1 MTEPGSTA
9 TIGSLVARAVDED
22 PGRVCIID
30 GDVRLTLGELRSAAD
45 RIRDALTAAG
55 TSPGEIVSMQLPNA
69 WTTVAAMVGAWS
81 IGAVV
86 NPITTIY
93 RSSEL
98 ATIFEAARPRAVLVS
113 TAARSGQDDVAAGA
127 LRTADVESVVLD
139 VDRILDR
146 PLPTDTARVDAPV
159 LVAPTDVALLMFTSG
174 TTGRPKGVLHSHQT
188 LLYEAQSIAD
198 VFGLDRTTVFMPSPL
213 AHVTGLLY
221 GVLLPLLVRG
231 SVSLLDRWDPET
243 AVDLIERDRCGFTVS
258 ATPFLRGLTDCH
270 ARRGTRSA
278 LEHFVCGG
286 ADIPPALVAEAERVT
301 GIRVARTYGSTEMP
315 TLCIVRPDDNDD
327 QRLTSEGYPIGD
339 ARARLSED
347 GELEVAGPE
356 LFLGYLDPRDDADA
370 FTPDGWFRTGDLATL
385 ADDGRISLT
394 GRKKDLIVRG
404 GENISA
410 KEVEDLLLLLP
421 AIADVAVVGVPDPL
435 MGERACAVV
444 VPVGVG
450 TVTLAEVTSHLDAQG
465 IARQKFPELLWLV
478 DTLPRTVSGKVQ
490 KFVLRKDATAA
501 VAEGG
506 VERRR

>member
-1 MTEPGSTA
+1 MTERGSAA
-9 TIGSLVARAVDED
+9 TIASLVARAVDED
-22 PGRVCIID
+22 PGRVCVID
-30 GDVRLTLGELRSAAD
+30 GDIRLTLTELMSVAD
-45 RIRDALTAAG
+45 RIRDALAAAG
-55 TSPGEIVSMQLPNA
+55 TAPGDIVSMQLPNA
-69 WTTVAAMVGAWS
+69 WTTVAAMVGTWS
-81 IGAVV
+81 VGAVV

-93 RSSEL
+93 RCSEL
-98 ATIFEAARPRAVLVS
+98 ATIFDAARPRVVLVS
-113 TAARSGQDDVAAGA
+113 TAGRSGQEDVAAGA
-127 LRTADVESVVLD
+127 LRVAGVGSTVLDIDRVLSGAPPADAVRADVGGG
-139 VDRILDR
+139 
-146 PLPTDTARVDAPV
+146 AA
-159 LVAPTDVALLMFTSG
+159 TDVALLMFTSG
-174 TTGRPKGVLHSHQT
+174 TTGRPKGVLHSHET

-258 ATPFLRGLTDCH
+258 ATPFLRGLTDCYG
-270 ARRGTRSA
+270 RRGTTSA

-286 ADIPPALVAEAERVT
+286 ADIPPALVAEAEQVT

-315 TLCIVRPDDNDD
+315 TLCVVRPDDADGR
-327 QRLTSEGYPIGD
+327 RLTSEGYPIGE
-339 ARARLSED
+339 ARARLSDD
-347 GELEVAGPE
+347 GELEVTGPE

-370 FTPDGWFRTGDLATL
+370 FTPDGWFRTGDLA
-385 ADDGRISLT
+385 AIAADGRISLT

-421 AIADVAVVGVPDPL
+421 TVADVAVVGVPDPL

-444 VPVGVG
+444 VPAGAG
-450 TVTLAEVTSHLDAQG
+450 AVTLAEVTAHLDAQG

-478 DTLPRTVSGKVQ
+478 DALPRTVSGKVQ